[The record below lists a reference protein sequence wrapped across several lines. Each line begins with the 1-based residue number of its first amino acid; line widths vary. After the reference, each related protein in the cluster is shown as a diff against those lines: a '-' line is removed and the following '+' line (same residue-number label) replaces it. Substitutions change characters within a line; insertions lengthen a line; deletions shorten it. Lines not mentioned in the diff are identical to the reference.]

1 MLDNITAGLELL
13 MQPAPLM
20 WLVVGVSVGF
30 IVGVLPGLSTSNTA
44 ALLLPFAITL
54 PLENSL
60 VLIVSIY
67 AGAQFGGA
75 VPAILFNVPGEAGSA
90 VTALDGYPLAKRGQ
104 AGLAIGIARMASV
117 LGGVISGFFVLFL
130 LQPLGALS
138 LKFGA
143 REMLAIIVLGLVVAS
158 SLMGGSA
165 RKGLLV
171 GLLGLM
177 FAVVGVSPGT
187 AETRFTFGELQLY
200 DGVPFLAAL
209 IGVFAIT
216 EMLMLIGS
224 NLMQKR
230 QRENSVQPGGLRKET
245 RDAIDGVKATLRQ
258 PGAVGR
264 ASAVGVIL
272 GIIPGLGAA
281 VANFI
286 SYSFEKRRSKTPEE
300 FGKGS
305 HKGIIASEA
314 CDNAVAASSLIPTFT
329 LGIPGSATMAVVLAA
344 FYLQGIQPGPR
355 VLETNNAEV
364 YAVALALIAASILIL
379 PLGVLLAGPL
389 ASVTKVPL
397 SFLVPTVLF
406 MSMVGVYAI
415 RNSIFD
421 VGLALFFGVLGLL
434 LRLNGYPVIPL
445 ILGIILGP
453 MAEEYLQRS
462 LLLADGPGYFF
473 GSIVV
478 NILWA
483 LLVLALGAMAFSGL
497 RERRKAKTAPSPASE
512 SIDQHN

>member
-1 MLDNITAGLELL
+1 MLDNITAGLGLL
-13 MQPAPLM
+13 LQPAPLM

-30 IVGVLPGLSTSNTA
+30 VVGVLPGLSTSNTA

-75 VPAILFNVPGEAGSA
+75 VPAILFNVPGEAGLA

-117 LGGVISGFFVLFL
+117 LGGVIGGFFVLFL

-143 REMLAIIVLGLVVAS
+143 REMFAIIVLGLVVAS

-165 RKGLLV
+165 RKGLLI
-171 GLLGLM
+171 GLLGLLL
-177 FAVVGVSPGT
+177 AVVGVSPGT

-200 DGVPFLAAL
+200 DGIPFLAAL
-209 IGVFAIT
+209 IGVFAIS
-216 EMLMLIGS
+216 EMLMLVGS
-224 NLMQKR
+224 TLMQNR
-230 QRENSVQPGGLRKET
+230 QREQAVDSGGLRKET
-245 RDAIDGVKATLRQ
+245 RDAIDGVKATLKE
-258 PGAVGR
+258 PGAVARSSG
-264 ASAVGVIL
+264 VGIIL
-272 GIIPGLGAA
+272 GLIPGLGAA

-305 HKGIIASEA
+305 HKGIIASES
-314 CDNAVAASSLIPTFT
+314 CDNAVASSSLIPTFT

-355 VLETNNAEV
+355 VLQSNSAEV
-364 YAVALALIAASILIL
+364 YAVAIALIAASILIL
-379 PLGVLLAGPL
+379 PLGVVLAGPL

-421 VGLALFFGVLGLL
+421 VGLALFFGVIGLL

-453 MAEEYLQRS
+453 LAEEYLLRS
-462 LLLADGPGYFF
+462 LQLADGPGYFF
-473 GSIVV
+473 GSVVV

-483 LLVLALGAMAFSGL
+483 LLIGALALMAVSGL
-497 RERRKAKTAPSPASE
+497 RKRRGAGTPAPEPAE
-512 SIDQHN
+512 QLN

>member
-1 MLDNITAGLELL
+1 MLDNITAGLGLL
-13 MQPAPLM
+13 LQPAPLM
-20 WLVVGVSVGF
+20 WLVIGVSVGF

-90 VTALDGYPLAKRGQ
+90 VTALDGYPLAKKGQ

-130 LQPLGALS
+130 LQPLGTLS

-143 REMLAIIVLGLVVAS
+143 REMFAIIVLGLVVAS

-165 RKGLLV
+165 RKGLMV

-187 AETRFTFGELQLY
+187 AETRYTFGELQLY
-200 DGVPFLAAL
+200 DGIQFLAAL
-209 IGVFAIT
+209 IGVFAIS
-216 EMLMLIGS
+216 EMLMLVGS
-224 NLMQKR
+224 TVMQKR
-230 QRENSVQPGGLRKET
+230 QQEQTVRPGGLRKET
-245 RDAIDGVKATLRQ
+245 RDAIDGVTATLRQ
-258 PGAVGR
+258 PGAVARSTG
-264 ASAVGVIL
+264 VGIIL

-286 SYSFEKRRSKTPEE
+286 SYSFEKRRSPHPEE

-355 VLETNNAEV
+355 VLQTNNAEV
-364 YAVALALIAASILIL
+364 YAVALALIVASIMIL

-397 SFLVPTVLF
+397 YFLVPTVLF

-421 VGLALFFGVLGLL
+421 VGLALFFGVIGLL
-434 LRLNGYPVIPL
+434 LRLNDYPVIPL

-453 MAEEYLQRS
+453 LAEEYLQRS
-462 LLLADGPGYFF
+462 LELADGPGYFF
-473 GSIVV
+473 GSIMV
-478 NILWA
+478 NILWVLLIAA
-483 LLVLALGAMAFSGL
+483 LAAMALSGV
-497 RERRKAKTAPSPASE
+497 RQRRKDRTAVAAEPV
-512 SIDQHN
+512 DQPT

>member
-1 MLDNITAGLELL
+1 MLDNITAGFGLL
-13 MQPAPLM
+13 LQPAPLM
-20 WLVVGVSVGF
+20 WLVVGLTVGF
-30 IVGVLPGLSTSNTA
+30 VVGVLPGLSTSNTA

-117 LGGVISGFFVLFL
+117 LGGVISGLVVLFML
-130 LQPLGALS
+130 EPLGALS

-143 REMLAIIVLGLVVAS
+143 REMFAIIVLGLVVAS

-165 RKGLLV
+165 RKGLMV
-171 GLLGLM
+171 GLLGLLI
-177 FAVVGVSPGT
+177 AVVGVSPGT
-187 AETRFTFGELQLY
+187 AETRYTFGELQLY

-209 IGVFAIT
+209 IGVFAIS
-216 EMLMLIGS
+216 EMLMLVGS
-224 NLMQKR
+224 TLMQKR
-230 QRENSVQPGGLRKET
+230 QKEHSVHAGGLRKET
-245 RDAIDGVKATLRQ
+245 RDAIDGVKATLKQ

-264 ASAVGVIL
+264 ASGVGIVL
-272 GIIPGLGAA
+272 GIIPGLGSA

-286 SYSFEKRRSKTPEE
+286 SYSFERRRSKTPEE

-305 HKGIIASEA
+305 HKGIIASES
-314 CDNAVAASSLIPTFT
+314 CDNAVASATLIPTFT

-355 VLETNNAEV
+355 VLQSNNAEI
-364 YAVALALIAASILIL
+364 YAVVLALIVASILIL

-389 ASVTKVPL
+389 ASVTRLPL
-397 SFLVPTVLF
+397 AYLIPTVLF
-406 MSMVGVYAI
+406 LSMVGVYAI

-421 VGLALFFGVLGLL
+421 VGLALAFGILGLL

-453 MAEEYLQRS
+453 LAEEYLLRS
-462 LLLADGPGYFF
+462 LQLAGGPGYFF
-473 GSIVV
+473 GSVVV

-483 LLVLALGAMAFSGL
+483 LLVLALAAMAVSNF
-497 RERRKAKTAPSPASE
+497 RRRRLEKDAVDT
-512 SIDQHN
+512 DQVGQRN

>member
-1 MLDNITAGLELL
+1 MLDNITAGLGLL

-30 IVGVLPGLSTSNTA
+30 VVGVLPGLSTSNTA

-165 RKGLLV
+165 RKGLMV

-177 FAVVGVSPGT
+177 FAVVGVSPAT

-209 IGVFAIT
+209 IGVFAIS
-216 EMLMLIGS
+216 EMLMLVGS
-224 NLMQKR
+224 TVMQKR
-230 QRENSVQPGGLRKET
+230 QKEQAMTPGGLRKET

-264 ASAVGVIL
+264 ASSVGVVL

-314 CDNAVAASSLIPTFT
+314 CDNAVASSSLIPTFT

-355 VLETNNAEV
+355 VLQTNSAEV

-421 VGLALFFGVLGLL
+421 VGLALFFGVIGLL

-453 MAEEYLQRS
+453 LAEEYLLRS
-462 LLLADGPGYFF
+462 LQLADGPGYFF
-473 GSIVV
+473 GSVVV

-483 LLVLALGAMAFSGL
+483 LLVAALAAMAFSGL
-497 RERRKAKTAPSPASE
+497 RKSRGEKKPAARETA
-512 SIDQHN
+512 QHNS

>member
-1 MLDNITAGLELL
+1 MLDNITAGLSLL

-90 VTALDGYPLAKRGQ
+90 VTALDGYPLAKKGQ

-117 LGGVISGFFVLFL
+117 LGGVLSGFIVLFL

-143 REMLAIIVLGLVVAS
+143 REMFAIIVLGLVVAS

-165 RKGLLV
+165 RKGLMV
-171 GLLGLM
+171 GLLGLLI
-177 FAVVGVSPGT
+177 AVVGVSPAT

-216 EMLMLIGS
+216 EMLMLVGS
-224 NLMQKR
+224 KLMAQR
-230 QRENSVQPGGLRKET
+230 QTEQTVTAGGLRKET
-245 RDAIDGVKATLRQ
+245 KDAIDGVKATLKQ
-258 PGAVGR
+258 PGAVARSSG
-264 ASAVGVIL
+264 VGIVL

-314 CDNAVAASSLIPTFT
+314 CDNAVASASLIPTFT

-355 VLETNNAEV
+355 VLQENSGEV
-364 YAVALALIAASILIL
+364 YAVALALIVASVLIL

-389 ASVTKVPL
+389 ALVTRVPL
-397 SFLVPTVLF
+397 AFLVPTVLF

-421 VGLALFFGVLGLL
+421 VGLALFFGVLGLM

-453 MAEEYLQRS
+453 LAEEYLLRS
-462 LLLADGPGYFF
+462 LQLADGPGYFF
-473 GSIVV
+473 GSVMV

-483 LLVLALGAMAFSGL
+483 LLVAALAFMAVSNVRAKR
-497 RERRKAKTAPSPASE
+497 RERAAVDE
-512 SIDQHN
+512 SVHQHN

>member
-1 MLDNITAGLELL
+1 MLDNITSGLDLL
-13 MQPAPLM
+13 LQPAPMM

-30 IVGVLPGLSTSNTA
+30 VVGVLPGLSTSNTA

-90 VTALDGYPLAKRGQ
+90 VTALDGYPLAKKGQ

-117 LGGVISGFFVLFL
+117 LGGVISGLFVLFL
-130 LQPLGALS
+130 LEPLGALS

-143 REMLAIIVLGLVVAS
+143 REMFAIIVLGLVVAS

-165 RKGLLV
+165 RKGVMV
-171 GLLGLM
+171 GLLGLLL
-177 FAVVGVSPGT
+177 AVVGVSPGT

-209 IGVFAIT
+209 IGVFAIS
-216 EMLMLIGS
+216 EMLMLVGS
-224 NLMQKR
+224 DQMQKN
-230 QRENSVQPGGLRKET
+230 QKEQGIKPGGLRKET
-245 RDAIDGVKATLRQ
+245 RDAIDGVKATLKQ

-264 ASAVGVIL
+264 ASGVGIIL

-314 CDNAVAASSLIPTFT
+314 CDNAVASSSLIPTFT

-355 VLETNNAEV
+355 VLQTNSAEV
-364 YAVALALIAASILIL
+364 FAVALALIVASVLIL
-379 PLGVLLAGPL
+379 PLGVVLAGPL

-397 SFLVPTVLF
+397 SLLVPTVLF

-421 VGLALFFGVLGLL
+421 VGLALFFGVVGLL

-453 MAEEYLQRS
+453 LAEEYLLRS
-462 LLLADGPGYFF
+462 LQLADGPSYFF

-483 LLVLALGAMAFSGL
+483 ILVAALAAMAFSSV
-497 RERRKAKTAPSPASE
+497 RKRRNERAAVTE
-512 SIDQHN
+512 SVDQHN

>member
-1 MLDNITAGLELL
+1 MLDNVMAGLGLL
-13 MQPAPLM
+13 LQPAPLM
-20 WLVVGVSVGF
+20 WLVVGVCVGF
-30 IVGVLPGLSTSNTA
+30 VVGVLPGLSTSNTA

-90 VTALDGYPLAKRGQ
+90 VTALDGYPLAKQGK

-117 LGGVISGFFVLFL
+117 LGGVISGIFVLFL
-130 LQPLGALS
+130 MEPLGALS

-143 REMLAIIVLGLVVAS
+143 REMFAIIVLGLVVAS

-165 RKGLLV
+165 RKGLMV

-177 FAVVGVSPGT
+177 LAVVGVSPGT
-187 AETRFTFGELQLY
+187 AETRYTFGELQLY
-200 DGVPFLAAL
+200 DGIPFLAAL
-209 IGVFAIT
+209 IGVFAVS
-216 EMLMLIGS
+216 EMLMLAGS
-224 NLMQKR
+224 TLMQKR
-230 QRENSVQPGGLRKET
+230 QKEQVVTTNGLRQET
-245 RDAIDGVKATLRQ
+245 RDAIDGVKATLAE
-258 PGAVGR
+258 PGAVAR
-264 ASAVGVIL
+264 SSAVGIIL

-305 HKGIIASEA
+305 HKGIVASEA
-314 CDNAVAASSLIPTFT
+314 CDNAVASSSLIPTFT

-355 VLETNNAEV
+355 VLESNNAEV
-364 YAVALALIAASILIL
+364 YAVLLALIAASILIL
-379 PLGVLLAGPL
+379 PLGVVLAGPL
-389 ASVTKVPL
+389 AMVTRVPL
-397 SFLVPTVLF
+397 AMLVPGVLF

-421 VGLALFFGVLGLL
+421 VGLALFFGVVGLL
-434 LRLNGYPVIPL
+434 LRLNDYPVIPL

-453 MAEEYLQRS
+453 LAEEYLLRS
-462 LLLADGPGYFF
+462 IQLADGPGYFV
-473 GSIVV
+473 GSVVV
-478 NILWA
+478 NVLWA
-483 LLVLALGAMAFSGL
+483 LLVLALGALFFTNY
-497 RERRKAKTAPSPASE
+497 RQKRRAAAATTEPV
-512 SIDQHN
+512 DQHT

>member
-1 MLDNITAGLELL
+1 MLDNITSGLDLL
-13 MQPAPLM
+13 LQPAPLM

-30 IVGVLPGLSTSNTA
+30 VVGVLPGLSTSNTA

-90 VTALDGYPLAKRGQ
+90 VTALDGYPLAKKGQ

-143 REMLAIIVLGLVVAS
+143 REMFAIIVLGLVVAS

-165 RKGLLV
+165 RKGLMV
-171 GLLGLM
+171 GLFGLLL
-177 FAVVGVSPGT
+177 AVVGVSPGT

-200 DGVPFLAAL
+200 DGIPFLAAL
-209 IGVFAIT
+209 IGVFAIS
-216 EMLMLIGS
+216 EMLMLVGS
-224 NLMQKR
+224 PLMQKR
-230 QRENSVQPGGLRKET
+230 QKEQAMQPGGLRKET

-258 PGAVGR
+258 PGAVARSSG
-264 ASAVGVIL
+264 VGIIL

-314 CDNAVAASSLIPTFT
+314 CDNAVASSSLIPTFT

-355 VLETNNAEV
+355 VLQSNSAEV
-364 YAVALALIAASILIL
+364 YAVAIALIAASILIL

-421 VGLALFFGVLGLL
+421 VGLALCFGVIGLL

-453 MAEEYLQRS
+453 LAEEYLLRS
-462 LLLADGPGYFF
+462 MQLADGPSYFF
-473 GSIVV
+473 GSVVV

-483 LLVLALGAMAFSGL
+483 LLVGALAFVAISGM
-497 RERRKAKTAPSPASE
+497 RQRRKERLSAGEPV
-512 SIDQHN
+512 DQHS

>member
-1 MLDNITAGLELL
+1 MIENITAGLGMLL
-13 MQPAPLM
+13 QPAPLM
-20 WLVVGVSVGF
+20 WLVVGVTVGF

-143 REMLAIIVLGLVVAS
+143 REMFVIIVLGLVVAS

-165 RKGLLV
+165 RKGMMV
-171 GLLGLM
+171 GLLGLLL
-177 FAVVGVSPGT
+177 AVVGVSPGT
-187 AETRFTFGELQLY
+187 AETRYTFGELQLY
-200 DGVPFLAAL
+200 DGIPFLAAL

-216 EMLMLIGS
+216 EMLMLVGS
-224 NLMQKR
+224 TLMQKR
-230 QRENSVQPGGLRKET
+230 QKEQAVVPGGLRKET
-245 RDAIDGVKATLRQ
+245 RDAIDGVKATLKQ
-258 PGAVGR
+258 PGAVIRSSSIGI
-264 ASAVGVIL
+264 IL
-272 GIIPGLGAA
+272 GLIPGLGAA

-305 HKGIIASEA
+305 HKGIVASEA
-314 CDNAVAASSLIPTFT
+314 CDNAVASSSLIPTFT

-355 VLETNNAEV
+355 VLQTNNAEV

-379 PLGVLLAGPL
+379 PLGVILAGPL

-421 VGLALFFGVLGLL
+421 VGLTLFFGVLGLL

-453 MAEEYLQRS
+453 LAEEYLLRS
-462 LLLADGPGYFF
+462 LQLADGPGYFF

-483 LLVLALGAMAFSGL
+483 LLIGSLVILAISGVRGRRTAKDLMAMEG
-497 RERRKAKTAPSPASE
+497 ER
-512 SIDQHN
+512 

>member
-1 MLDNITAGLELL
+1 MLDNITSGLDLL
-13 MQPAPLM
+13 LQPAPLM

-30 IVGVLPGLSTSNTA
+30 VVGVLPGLSTSNTA

-90 VTALDGYPLAKRGQ
+90 VTALDGYPLAKKGQ

-117 LGGVISGFFVLFL
+117 LGGVISGCFVLFL

-143 REMLAIIVLGLVVAS
+143 REMFAIIVLGLVVAS

-165 RKGLLV
+165 RKGLMV
-171 GLLGLM
+171 GLFGLLL
-177 FAVVGVSPGT
+177 AVVGVSPGT

-200 DGVPFLAAL
+200 DGIPFLAAL
-209 IGVFAIT
+209 IGVFAIS
-216 EMLMLIGS
+216 EMLMLVGS

-230 QRENSVQPGGLRKET
+230 QKEQAMQPGGLRKET
-245 RDAIDGVKATLRQ
+245 RDAIDGVKATLKQ
-258 PGAVGR
+258 PGAVARSSG
-264 ASAVGVIL
+264 VGIVL

-300 FGKGS
+300 FGRGS

-314 CDNAVAASSLIPTFT
+314 CDNAVACSSLIPTFT

-355 VLETNNAEV
+355 VLQSNSAEV
-364 YAVALALIAASILIL
+364 YTVAIALIVASILIL

-421 VGLALFFGVLGLL
+421 VGLALFFGVIGLI

-453 MAEEYLQRS
+453 LAEEYLLRS
-462 LLLADGPGYFF
+462 MQLADGPSYFF
-473 GSIVV
+473 GSVVV

-483 LLVLALGAMAFSGL
+483 LLVGALAFLAFSGM
-497 RERRKAKTAPSPASE
+497 RQRRKERQSAGEPV
-512 SIDQHN
+512 DQHS